1 MSGLTRKINK
11 SWPTV
16 KAFLLHFSTIAPI
29 IVHRSQAINHRAR
42 VIAHRAIAITHRAR
56 VISHH
61 CPTLAHS
68 SLATAYTLLY
78 IYAREETDGAS
89 ANDGWGRQGDHCATL
104 PNIRKTT
111 GNHGADLGRNK
122 KRDSAESQS
131 LLTLNLIP

>member
-29 IVHRSQAINHRAR
+29 ITHRSLI
-42 VIAHRAIAITHRAR
+42 ITHRAIAITHRAR
-56 VISHH
+56 VISHGS
-61 CPTLAHS
+61 PALTHS

-78 IYAREETDGAS
+78 IYAREETDEAP
-89 ANDGWGRQGDHCATL
+89 AHDGRGRQGDHCATW

>member
-29 IVHRSQAINHRAR
+29 ITHRSLIITHRAIAIAHRAR
-42 VIAHRAIAITHRAR
+42 VIT
-56 VISHH
+56 HH
-61 CPTLAHS
+61 CPTLTHS

-78 IYAREETDGAS
+78 IYAREETDGVS